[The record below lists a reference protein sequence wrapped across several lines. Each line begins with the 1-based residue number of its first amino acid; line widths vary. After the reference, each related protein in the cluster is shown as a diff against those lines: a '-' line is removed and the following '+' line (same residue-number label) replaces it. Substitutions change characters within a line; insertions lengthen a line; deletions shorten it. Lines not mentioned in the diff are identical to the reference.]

1 MFNFI
6 FSLYSSLSGYIK
18 RKLILKIGANSFLAN
33 NVQILGLKNIIIGS
47 NTTIG
52 ENTLITINNRDTDK
66 VKLIIGNNVYIGR
79 NNFFTV
85 GDVMTIGDYCIF
97 GNNCSFISSN
107 HNFSNPMM
115 PYALSGATDSNKIEI
130 GLNCWLGYNVSIIG
144 SVKIG
149 YGSIIGANSVVLKDV
164 PPFSIAVGNPAK
176 VIKVFNFNLNV
187 WEKIEDISTNDFIN
201 YFPDET
207 TYANKLFFENYSTS
221 VSHHSASFNYGDL

>member
-1 MFNFI
+1 MYNF
-6 FSLYSSLSGYIK
+6 LLSYYYRIRGLIR
-18 RKLILKIGANSFLAN
+18 RKFYLKVGSNSFISN
-33 NVQILGLKNIIIGS
+33 TVQILGLKNILIGC

-52 ENTLITINNRDTDK
+52 DNSLITINNRSDAS
-66 VKLIIGNNVYIGR
+66 VKLIIGDNVYIGR

-149 YGSIIGANSVVLKDV
+149 HGSIIGANSVVLKDV

-187 WEKIEDISTNDFIN
+187 WEKIKDISTNDYIN

-207 TYANKLFFENYSTS
+207 TYANKLFFENYSTYI
-221 VSHHSASFNYGDL
+221 SHHSASFNYGDL